1 MGITITKLVKNIVYI
16 KEDIEHLKELF
27 IIKLVF
33 KIESFLLQ
41 ISIDKLFFGLL
52 WVPTVLGARK
62 KKLGFCSSN
71 CDKKCY
77 S

>member
-52 WVPTVLGARK
+52 
-62 KKLGFCSSN
+62 
-71 CDKKCY
+71 
-77 S
+77 